1 MRLIVEAAIKDGA
14 EKKGKKITLSLHH
27 LQVQNDLLQHEN
39 NGLRHALTTK
49 EKHKKKSK
57 ALNLQQRE
65 EYHGGAVFWS
75 PSKIREAR
83 AREQVRA
90 RQEAEEKLQKADDKE
105 LKAQAAL
112 YKKKIAEEKRVGRET
127 AKVEREKE
135 KERKAAE
142 RAEIQRKKQQ
152 EKEAATAQKSLQLS
166 QRGKRAVSQ
175 KAGPKAK
182 RARVAHAVEGGGG
195 GGEPAPSPPPK
206 VNSRGR
212 KINLLKKFK

>member
-57 ALNLQQRE
+57 ALDLQQRK
-65 EYHGGAVFWS
+65 EYNGGAVFWS

-90 RQEAEEKLQKADDKE
+90 PDDKE

-112 YKKKIAEEKRVGRET
+112 YKKKIAEEKRVGREI

-166 QRGKRAVSQ
+166 QRGKRAASQ

-195 GGEPAPSPPPK
+195 GGKPALSPPPK

-212 KINLLKKFK
+212 KINLPKKFK